1 MAANKYTVGIPNIP
15 TMTLIGNITGNNA
28 PPTPLDAADLLSI
41 TSGGVIEVL
50 AANKTLTAADAG
62 KIFRV
67 DANVAYTVTV
77 AANLPEG
84 FNVGLAQWGTSAITL
99 AAGAG
104 ATNRTSIT
112 ATSAQYKMLSVL
124 VLKNNV
130 GLTAAEY
137 TVGEV

>member
-1 MAANKYTVGIPNIP
+1 MASVKYGVGLPNLP
-15 TMTLIGNITGNNA
+15 AKTLVGNLLDTSA
-28 PPTPLDAADLLSI
+28 PGTPLDAADLLSI
-41 TSGGVIEVL
+41 TSGGVIEIL
-50 AANKTLTAADAG
+50 AANKTLTVADAG

-67 DANVAYTVTV
+67 DANTAYTVTV

-84 FNVGLAQWGTSAITL
+84 FNVGLAQWGTQAITL

-104 ATNRTSIT
+104 ATNRSSTT

-130 GLTAAEY
+130 GLTAAEF